1 MTPQVA
7 RVSVRE
13 ELCMTEVVPDPCA
26 IVIFGASGDLAKR
39 KLIPSLLQLQAAG
52 ALPGQY
58 RVIGIGRTPVTDEQ
72 FRAKMRLE
80 LPAGTGAAQA
90 ENFLGRLSY
99 FSGDIISP
107 GFYQA
112 LKEKLDALSREY
124 GLKGRLFYLST
135 PPQAYPGIIEQLALA
150 GLSRADGAGTAW
162 VRAVIEKPFGTDLAS
177 ARALNALVHNCFSEN
192 QVYRID
198 HYLGKETVQNI
209 LMFRFA
215 NTLFEPAWN
224 RNHIDHVQITSAE
237 TLGVEHRA
245 GYYDRSGVLRDMFQ
259 NHLMQLLAMIAM
271 EPPVRFEADAVRDK
285 KVDVLK
291 AVRPFGEKELA
302 GNFVRAQYAA
312 GVMDGKPAAAYRAEP
327 DVPADS
333 ATPTFAALKLEID
346 NWRWQGVPFYI
357 RSGKRLG
364 ARLTEIAVH
373 FKNVPV
379 SIFKPL
385 PADQLCANVLRFR
398 IQPEEAITIRFEAKK
413 PGPKL
418 CISTVNMDFNYREG
432 FGTPPPESY
441 GRLFLD
447 AMTGDQT
454 IFARADGVEESWN
467 ILEPVLARAAADGV
481 KGLAFYPAGSWG
493 PAESAALLARDGREW
508 DS

>member
-1 MTPQVA
+1 MTG
-7 RVSVRE
+7 VSTKE
-13 ELCMTEVVPDPCA
+13 ELCLAEKIPDPCA

-39 KLIPSLLQLQAAG
+39 KLLPSLLQLQAAG
-52 ALPGQY
+52 ALPAQY
-58 RVIGIGRTPVTDEQ
+58 RVIGAGRTPLTDAEYREAM
-72 FRAKMRLE
+72 RAA
-80 LPAGTGAAQA
+80 LPPGADAAQA
-90 ENFLGRLSY
+90 ENLLGRLSY
-99 FSGDIISP
+99 LGGDLAAP
-107 GFYQA
+107 GFYRE
-112 LKEKLDALSREY
+112 LKEKLGALSRDY
-124 GLKGRLFYLST
+124 DLKGRLFYLST

-150 GLSRADGAGTAW
+150 GLSRPDGEGAAW
-162 VRAVIEKPFGTDLAS
+162 VRAVIEKPFGTDLAG
-177 ARALNALVHNCFSEN
+177 ARALNALVHKYFSEK

-224 RNHIDHVQITSAE
+224 RNNIDHVQITSAE

-245 GYYDRSGVLRDMFQ
+245 GYYDKAGVLRDMFQ
-259 NHLMQLLAMIAM
+259 NHLLQLLAMIAM
-271 EPPVRFEADAVRDK
+271 EPPTRFEADAVRDK
-285 KVDVLK
+285 KVDVFK
-291 AVRPFGEKELA
+291 AVKPFGERELRE
-302 GNFVRAQYAA
+302 NFVRAQYAA
-312 GVMDGKPAAAYRAEP
+312 GAIDGEPAAAYRDEP
-327 DVPADS
+327 GVPAAS
-333 ATPTFAALKLEID
+333 STPTFAALKLEID

-385 PADQLCANVLRFR
+385 PAEQLCANVLRFR

-418 CISTVNMDFNYREG
+418 CISTVNMEFNYRES
-432 FGTPPPESY
+432 FGAPPPESY

-447 AMTGDQT
+447 AMAGDQT

-467 ILEPVLARAAADGV
+467 ILEPVLARAAADGN
-481 KGLAFYPAGSWG
+481 GLAFYPAGGWG
-493 PAESAALLARDGREW
+493 PAESAALMTRDGREW
-508 DS
+508 DTV

>member
-1 MTPQVA
+1 MTAQAP
-7 RVSVRE
+7 RISTKE
-13 ELCMTEVVPDPCA
+13 ELCLAEAIPDPCA
-26 IVIFGASGDLAKR
+26 IVIFGASGDLARR
-39 KLIPSLLQLQAAG
+39 KLIPSLLRLQASG
-52 ALPGQY
+52 ALPKQF
-58 RVIGIGRTPVTDEQ
+58 RVIGVGRSPVSDEQ
-72 FRAKMRLE
+72 FRAKLRLE
-80 LPAGTGAAQA
+80 LSPGTGAAQA
-90 ENFLGRLSY
+90 DDFLGRFCYLG
-99 FSGDIISP
+99 GDLAGP
-107 GFYQA
+107 ELYRA
-112 LKEKLDALSREY
+112 LKEKLDALGREY

-135 PPQAYPGIIEQLALA
+135 PPQAYPVIVERLAEA
-150 GLSRADGAGTAW
+150 GLARADGAGTAW
-162 VRAVIEKPFGTDLAS
+162 ARVVIEKPFGTDLAS

-224 RNHIDHVQITSAE
+224 RNNIDHVQITGAE
-237 TLGVEHRA
+237 TLGVENRA

-271 EPPVRFEADAVRDK
+271 EPPARFEADAVRDK
-285 KVDVLK
+285 KVEVLK
-291 AVRPFGEKELA
+291 AVRPFGKKELEE
-302 GNFVRAQYAA
+302 NFVRAQYAA
-312 GVMDGKPAAAYRAEP
+312 GVLDGKAAAAYRAEP
-327 DVPADS
+327 GVPENS

-346 NWRWQGVPFYI
+346 NWRWQGVPFYL

-364 ARLTEIAVH
+364 ARVTEIAVH
-373 FKNVPV
+373 FKKVPV

-385 PADQLCANVLRFR
+385 PAEQLCANVLRFR
-398 IQPEEAITIRFEAKK
+398 IQPDEAITIRFEAKR

-418 CISTVNMDFNYREG
+418 CISTVNMEFNYRES
-432 FGTPPPESY
+432 FGAPPPESY

-447 AMTGDQT
+447 ALAGDQT
-454 IFARADGVEESWN
+454 IFARADGVELSWN
-467 ILEPVLARAAADGV
+467 ILEPVLARAAEDGE

-508 DS
+508 DI